1 MPLLKGSVSLLL
13 LTLTTLL
20 WGIPLVV
27 LTLLK
32 VITPGH
38 RLRLRVLQGLNFIAL
53 NWIGLNL
60 WWMRHWL
67 KPRLEAEVPEGLCQ
81 DQRWLVLSNH
91 RSWTDIFMLQL
102 VLHRRIPMPRFFLKR
117 PLIWVPI
124 VGLAWWALEFPFM
137 RRLSREQ
144 RERHPHLARRDREA
158 TERMCERVRE
168 LPIAIYNFV
177 EGTRFTPAK
186 HDAQQ
191 SPYRHLLRPRA
202 GGTAQVLG
210 LLGDQLSG
218 ILDVT
223 LDYARPDP
231 TFWDFLC
238 GREGE
243 IRLHAQRLEVPAWMP
258 GGDYYEDTDYKERF
272 HTWLNALWKDKDQ
285 RLDDWR
291 RY

>member
-1 MPLLKGSVSLLL
+1 MPILKGSVSLLL

-20 WGIPLVV
+20 WGLPLLL

-38 RLRLRVLQGLNFIAL
+38 RLRLKVLQGLNAIAL

-60 WWMRHWL
+60 WWMRLWL
-67 KPRLEAEVPEGLCQ
+67 RPRLQAEVPEGLRQ

-102 VLHRRIPMPRFFLKR
+102 ALHRRIPMPRFFLKR
-117 PLIWVPI
+117 QLIWVPI

-210 LLGDQLSG
+210 LLGEQLSG

-223 LDYARPDP
+223 LDYARPNP

-238 GREGE
+238 GREGT
-243 IRLHAQRLEVPAWMP
+243 IRLHARRLEVPEWIP
-258 GGDYYEDTDYKERF
+258 GGDYHEDPDYKERF
-272 HTWLNALWKDKDQ
+272 QSWLNALWQDKDR
-285 RLDDWR
+285 RLDAWR
-291 RY
+291 CC

>member
-13 LTLTTLL
+13 LTLTTLF
-20 WGIPLVV
+20 WGIPLVL

-32 VITPGH
+32 VVTPGH
-38 RLRLRVLQGLNFIAL
+38 RLRLKVLKGLNFIAL
-53 NWIGLNL
+53 NWIGVNL
-60 WWMRHWL
+60 WWMRLWL
-67 KPRLEAEVPEGLCQ
+67 KPDLRTELPEGLSQ
-81 DQRWLVLSNH
+81 EQRWLVLSNH
-91 RSWTDIFMLQL
+91 RSWTDIFMLQMA
-102 VLHRRIPMPRFFLKR
+102 LHRRIPMPRFFLKR
-117 PLIWVPI
+117 QLIWVPI
-124 VGLAWWALEFPFM
+124 VGLAWWALEYPFM
-137 RRLSREQ
+137 RRLTREQ

-186 HDAQQ
+186 HAAQQ

-223 LDYARPDP
+223 LDYDRPNP

-238 GREGE
+238 GREGR
-243 IRLHAQRLEVPAWMP
+243 IRLHARRLEVPAWMP
-258 GGDYYEDTDYKERF
+258 GGDYHEDPDYKERF
-272 HTWLNALWKDKDQ
+272 HSWLNAFWQDKDQ

-291 RY
+291 RC

>member
-1 MPLLKGSVSLLL
+1 MPILKGSVSLLL

-20 WGIPLVV
+20 WGLPLLL

-38 RLRLRVLQGLNFIAL
+38 RLRLKVLQGLNAIAL

-60 WWMRHWL
+60 WWMRLWL
-67 KPRLEAEVPEGLCQ
+67 RPRLQAEVPEGLRQ

-102 VLHRRIPMPRFFLKR
+102 ALHRRIPMPRFFLKR
-117 PLIWVPI
+117 QLIWVPI

-210 LLGDQLSG
+210 LLGEQLSG

-223 LDYARPDP
+223 LDYARPNP

-238 GREGE
+238 GREGT
-243 IRLHAQRLEVPAWMP
+243 IRLHARRLEVPEWMP
-258 GGDYYEDTDYKERF
+258 GGDYHEDPDYKERF
-272 HTWLNALWKDKDQ
+272 QSWLNALWQDKDR
-285 RLDDWR
+285 RLDAWR
-291 RY
+291 CC

>member
-1 MPLLKGSVSLLL
+1 MPILKGSVSLLL
-13 LTLTTLL
+13 LTLTTLF
-20 WGIPLVV
+20 WGIPLLL
-27 LTLLK
+27 LTLVK

-67 KPRLEAEVPEGLCQ
+67 KPRLQAEVPEGLSQ

-117 PLIWVPI
+117 QLIWVPI

-137 RRLSREQ
+137 RRLNREQ

-158 TERMCERVRE
+158 TERMCERARE

-243 IRLHAQRLEVPAWMP
+243 IRLYARRLEVPSWMP
-258 GGDYYEDTDYKERF
+258 GGDYHEDPDYKERF
-272 HTWLNALWKDKDQ
+272 HSWLNALWQDKDR

-291 RY
+291 

>member
-1 MPLLKGSVSLLL
+1 MPILKGSVSLLL

-20 WGIPLVV
+20 WGLPLLL

-38 RLRLRVLQGLNFIAL
+38 RLRLKVLQGLNFIAL

-60 WWMRHWL
+60 WWMRLWL
-67 KPRLEAEVPEGLCQ
+67 RPRLQAEVPEGLRQ

-102 VLHRRIPMPRFFLKR
+102 ALHRRIPMPRFFLKR
-117 PLIWVPI
+117 QLIWVPI

-191 SPYRHLLRPRA
+191 SPYRHLLGPRA

-210 LLGDQLSG
+210 LLGEQLSG

-223 LDYARPDP
+223 LDYARPNP

-238 GREGE
+238 GREGT
-243 IRLHAQRLEVPAWMP
+243 IRLHARRLEVPEWMP
-258 GGDYYEDTDYKERF
+258 GGDYHEDPDYKERF
-272 HTWLNALWKDKDQ
+272 QSWLNALWQDKDR
-285 RLDDWR
+285 RLDAWR
-291 RY
+291 CC

>member
-1 MPLLKGSVSLLL
+1 MPILKGSVSLLL

-20 WGIPLVV
+20 WGLPLLL

-38 RLRLRVLQGLNFIAL
+38 RLRLKVLQGLNLIAL

-60 WWMRHWL
+60 WWMRLWL
-67 KPRLEAEVPEGLCQ
+67 RPRLQAEVPEWLRQ

-102 VLHRRIPMPRFFLKR
+102 ALHRRIPMPRFFLKR
-117 PLIWVPI
+117 QLIWVPI

-144 RERHPHLARRDREA
+144 RERHPHLAQRDRQA

-177 EGTRFTPAK
+177 EGTRFTPTK

-223 LDYARPDP
+223 LDYARPNP

-238 GREGE
+238 GREGT
-243 IRLHAQRLEVPAWMP
+243 IRLHARRLEVPEWMP
-258 GGDYYEDTDYKERF
+258 GGDYHEDPDYKERF
-272 HTWLNALWKDKDQ
+272 QSWLNALWQDKDR
-285 RLDDWR
+285 RLDAWR
-291 RY
+291 CC